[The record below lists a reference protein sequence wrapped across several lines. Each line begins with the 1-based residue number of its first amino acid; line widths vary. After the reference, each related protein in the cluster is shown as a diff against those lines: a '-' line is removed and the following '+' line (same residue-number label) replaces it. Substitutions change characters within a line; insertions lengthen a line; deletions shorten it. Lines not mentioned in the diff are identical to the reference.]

1 MLLMSTQVA
10 DGDHF
15 RDPASFDGLSPQL
28 HPDLVVQR
36 SLLLR
41 GDSLSGYIDVP
52 AFEDLT
58 DSYSRYRVP
67 VGPTLRLAEDD
78 LEDEPRVSKP

>member
-1 MLLMSTQVA
+1 MVIIFVIQ
-10 DGDHF
+10 
-15 RDPASFDGLSPQL
+15 PASMVFHRA

-41 GDSLSGYIDVP
+41 GDYLSGYIDVP

-58 DSYSRYRVP
+58 TSYSRYRVP